1 MHCNR
6 CIPYRWKKGKVDQM
20 GDAEEIIEV
29 LMISSPKR
37 DDLVFPKVLSEPI
50 HFISMNPLYCIAKY
64 HFVLFPGWM
73 GG

>member
-37 DDLVFPKVLSEPI
+37 DDLLFPKVLDVVLSEPT
-50 HFISMNPLYCIAKY
+50 HFISMNL
-64 HFVLFPGWM
+64 
-73 GG
+73 